1 MERTPIKIP
10 GKNKRDGRK
19 AAVAARK
26 ALNRPRGRPLKVD
39 SAQPTQDVATSA
51 SIISDAKKD
60 RPLKHLKS
68 RRKMSLLEKL
78 PTELLETIFLYC
90 LNLALPNCSPIIGG
104 KLSSDATYTKT
115 ILAAFDPTWEA
126 YLGTLVS
133 RFDREHY
140 EPPGDAALQSA
151 ILRLR
156 WARLPVVLRSK
167 DTWRERYAPDRVVAS
182 VNTSWEDV
190 WGNGENDENYR
201 YNVVSAVR
209 ILDNSYAKYLEVIKT
224 AKEEASKEEASA
236 EVLNNSLQLRGLFCV
251 YLDVAEGTQIPTS
264 LLMGPWDED
273 ALKYLFWFVSAGA
286 RIDWVSSTSGETL
299 IHVQAALFGY
309 KDAVAEGRIEVVALL
324 LYAGVQEKLGG
335 DLAMFTFKH
344 APASRGF
351 PGIVAL
357 MYRRLRSESPIYDL
371 LEVIDLFRK
380 DPDNEHEVE
389 KIRSMNR
396 FIESIP
402 EGEIL
407 R

>member
-51 SIISDAKKD
+51 SIIPDAKKD

-133 RFDREHY
+133 KYDREHY

-167 DTWRERYAPDRVVAS
+167 DIWRE
-182 VNTSWEDV
+182 SWEDV

-236 EVLNNSLQLRGLFCV
+236 EVLNDSLQLRGLIYV

-286 RIDWVSSTSGETL
+286 QIDWVSSTSGETL

-324 LYAGVQEKLGG
+324 LDAGVREKLGV
-335 DLAMFTFKH
+335 DLARFTLKH

-351 PGIVAL
+351 PGILAL
-357 MYRRLRSESPIYDL
+357 MYRRLRTESPIYDL
-371 LEVIDLFRK
+371 VEVIYLFRN

-396 FIESIP
+396 FLESIP
-402 EGEIL
+402 EGQDL
-407 R
+407 M